1 MRIGMRRLLRLVLKS
16 SALCVLLLTTSLL
29 LAQSTTVTIQGTVT
43 DETGAVVPDAQVT
56 AVNTAT
62 NYTRVSKTDGTGNYL
77 LAALP
82 YGTYNITVEVKGMGR
97 QTVKALTVDAGR
109 TIAQN
114 FKLKPASVA
123 ETVEIT
129 GEPPVI
135 ESTTMTV
142 GEVVNTAKVQE
153 LPLNGRHI
161 LELSGIVP
169 GTVVPPANGF
179 LTAAIRGQGA
189 LGVNTAGT
197 REGTTNFMV
206 NGINL
211 VDMGNGQITFQ
222 PSINTVSEFKMDNS
236 TPSAEYG
243 RNAGGVI
250 NVATRSGSNQWHGEA
265 FDFFRNEALDARNFF
280 NPDSS
285 PKAKFKRND
294 FGAAIGGPIWKDRT
308 FFFFSY
314 EGLRQRQ
321 GVTVN
326 TTVLSQNQRSLVTD
340 PTSQKLLQFIPAA
353 SDTTNPDATIFTQG
367 LSAPVNLDQWTGD
380 VRHVFN
386 QNDTLHGFYVLQ
398 KDLRQEPTL
407 QGGSVPGAGDTRQ
420 ARRQILTLD
429 ETHVVS
435 PTLVNDFRA
444 GINRI
449 HITFVAANNAD
460 PSSLGIND
468 GKSGPVGI
476 PQVTIGGTNLQ
487 FGGITG
493 FPQGRGDYTAVV
505 ADTVSYLHGRH
516 NIKFGTEIR
525 RFNGNSFTNDAG
537 TLGFKNLAA
546 FEAGTPNA
554 FTINSTSR
562 PARVYEGALGFF
574 GQDSFKVTSYLTL
587 EMGLRWEWNMS
598 PTEAMD
604 RTSLFL
610 PDKDWLVQVG
620 TNGRDNIYNQNA
632 SLFQPRV
639 GFAWD
644 MSHDGKTVLRGGFG
658 IMYDQPNPI
667 TFAGNWPYNL
677 SLSFISSGA
686 KPTTTYA
693 NLFNDAKGSGF
704 TVGTVDPNF
713 KNDYVESYNLNIERA
728 ITPTLGVMVGY
739 IGNEAR
745 HLNTVLNINQL
756 VPGPTPGTYV
766 RPFLSLAADS
776 PIQPPAG
783 LTKLGNINQQSSN
796 GTSNYNAM
804 WITVNKRLSH
814 GLQFGSNYTWSH
826 AFDQVSRNG
835 LAVSDAL
842 NPSLDY
848 GPSDYDARHHF
859 SFSTTYQLPFKGNR
873 AIDGWQLGTI
883 LTLQSGNPLNITS
896 GNPGKGT
903 SITTGFTG
911 LGGVRPDL
919 TGSLPSVGGNIITD
933 PTSPNY
939 GRVQWFPSNIVC
951 DPTNPSTCS
960 SSSVF
965 TIPLQVVGTGVAPT
979 CYGSTNPPLPTTCAS
994 VFHFGNLGRNAM
1006 VGPGFSDLDFSIT
1019 KTTKITERLSNEF
1032 RVEAFDILNHPNFA
1046 NPGTAAQVGST
1057 SFGVISSTRGPNGD
1071 AGSARQIQFAMKF
1084 IF

>member
-1 MRIGMRRLLRLVLKS
+1 MRRGMRRLFQVVLKS
-16 SALCVLLLTTSLL
+16 SALCVLVLTASLL

-43 DETGAVVPDAQVT
+43 DETGAVVPGAQVT

-62 NYTRVSKTDGTGNYL
+62 NYTRVTKADSTGNYL

-82 YGTYNITVEVKGMGR
+82 YGKYNITVQVTGMGK
-97 QTVKALTVDAGR
+97 QTVVGLQVDAGR
-109 TIAQN
+109 TVAQN

-142 GEVVNTAKVQE
+142 GEVVNTEKVQE
-153 LPLNGRHI
+153 LPLNGRHL
-161 LELSGIVP
+161 LELSGTVA

-179 LTAAIRGQGA
+179 LTGAIRGQGS

-250 NVATRSGSNQWHGEA
+250 NVATRSGSNTWHGEV

-280 NPDSS
+280 NQAPS
-285 PKAKFKRND
+285 PKSKFKRND
-294 FGAAIGGPIWKDRT
+294 FGFAIGGPIWKDHT
-308 FFFFSY
+308 FFFLSY

-326 TTVLSQNQRSLVTD
+326 TTVLSDTDRLAVTD
-340 PTSQKLLQFIPAA
+340 PVSQKLLDFIPKAN
-353 SDTTNPDATIFTQG
+353 DTSGTKYIQG

-380 VRHVFN
+380 VRHIFS
-386 QNDTLHGFYVLQ
+386 QSDTLHGFYVFQ

-407 QGGSVPGAGDTRQ
+407 QGGSVPGAGDTR
-420 ARRQILTLD
+420 AAHRQILTLD

-460 PSSLGIND
+460 PSSLGIID

-476 PQVTIGGTNLQ
+476 PQVSISGTNLI
-487 FGGITG
+487 FGGISG
-493 FPQGRGDYTAVV
+493 FPQGRGDYTGVI
-505 ADTVSYLHGRH
+505 ADTVSWLHGRH
-516 NIKFGTEIR
+516 NVKFGTEIR
-525 RFNGNSFTNDAG
+525 RYNGNSFANDAG
-537 TLGFKNLAA
+537 TMSFSNLAG
-546 FEAGTPNA
+546 FEAGQITG
-554 FTINSTSR
+554 FTINSSSR
-562 PARVYEGALGFF
+562 PARVYEGSLGFF

-598 PTEAMD
+598 PTEAMN

-620 TNGRDNIYNQNA
+620 TNGRSNIYNQNA
-632 SLFQPRV
+632 ALFQPRL

-644 MSHDGKTVLRGGFG
+644 MFHNGKTVLRGGFG

-677 SLSFISSGA
+677 SLSYTSGSNGQ
-686 KPTTTYA
+686 PFTTYP
-693 NLFNDAKGSGF
+693 NVFNDAKGSGF
-704 TVGTVDPNF
+704 AIGTVDPNY
-713 KNDYVESYNLNIERA
+713 KDDHVYSYNLNIEHQF
-728 ITPTLGVMVGY
+728 TSTMGVMLGY
-739 IGNEAR
+739 IGNQGR
-745 HLNTVLNINQL
+745 NLNTVLNVNQL
-756 VPGPTPGTYV
+756 APDPTTPGKYV
-766 RPFLSLAADS
+766 RPFPSLAADS

-783 LTKLGNINQQSSN
+783 LTKLGNITEQASN

-804 WITVNKRLSH
+804 WLTVTKRVSQ
-814 GLQFGSNYTWSH
+814 GLQFSGNYTWSH

-842 NPSLDY
+842 NTGLDY
-848 GPSDYDARHHF
+848 GPSDYDARHHL
-859 SFSTTYQLPFKGNR
+859 SFSAVYQLPFKANR
-873 AIDGWQLGTI
+873 AVNGWQLGGI
-883 LTLQSGNPLNITS
+883 LTLQSGNPLNVTS
-896 GNPGKGT
+896 GNGGKGT
-903 SITTGFTG
+903 AITSGFTG

-919 TGSLPSVGGNIITD
+919 TGKLPSVGYNIIT
-933 PTSPNY
+933 TGGNT
-939 GRVQWFPSNIVC
+939 GRIQYFSSNIVC
-951 DPTNPSTCS
+951 DPTTGSGCGAGA
-960 SSSVF
+960 VF
-965 TIPLQVVGTGVAPT
+965 TIPVDVVGTGVAPT
-979 CYGSTNPPLPTTCAS
+979 CYNAPATCVS
-994 VFHFGNLGRNAM
+994 VFHFGSLGRNAL
-1006 VGPGFSDLDFSIT
+1006 VGPGFANLDFSLT

-1032 RVEAFDILNHPNFA
+1032 RVEAFDLFNHPNFG
-1046 NPGTAAQVGST
+1046 NPGTLAQFNSS
-1057 SFGVISSTRGPNGD
+1057 SFGVISSTRGPTGD
-1071 AGSARQIQFAMKF
+1071 SGSSRQIQFAMKF

>member
-1 MRIGMRRLLRLVLKS
+1 MRRLLQLLLKSLVLC
-16 SALCVLLLTTSLL
+16 ALLLTTSLL
-29 LAQSTTVTIQGTVT
+29 LGQSTTVTIQGTVT
-43 DETGAVVPDAQVT
+43 DESGAVVPDAQVT

-62 NYTRVSKTDGTGNYL
+62 NLTRVTKTDSTGNYL

-82 YGTYNITVEVKGMGR
+82 YGTYNITVQAKGMGK
-97 QTVKALTVDAGR
+97 QTVLGLLVDVGR
-109 TIAQN
+109 TVAQN

-135 ESTTMTV
+135 ESTTMTL
-142 GEVVNTAKVQE
+142 GEVVNTQKVQE
-153 LPLNGRHI
+153 LPLNGRHV

-250 NVATRSGSNQWHGEA
+250 NVATRSGANQWHGEA

-280 NPDSS
+280 NKDTGSKS
-285 PKAKFKRND
+285 KFKRND
-294 FGAAIGGPIWKDRT
+294 FGGAIGGPIWKDHT

-321 GVTVN
+321 GVTVD
-326 TTVLSQNQRSLVTD
+326 TTVLSDAQRALVTD
-340 PTSQKLLQFIPAA
+340 PTSSKLLGFIPKANDSTGTA
-353 SDTTNPDATIFTQG
+353 FIQG

-386 QNDTLHGFYVLQ
+386 QSDSLHGFYVLQ
-398 KDLRQEPTL
+398 KDLRKEPTL
-407 QGGSVPGAGDTRQ
+407 QGGTVPGAGDTRQ
-420 ARRQILTLD
+420 ARRQILTID

-449 HITFVAANNAD
+449 HITFVADNNAD
-460 PSSLGIND
+460 PSQIGIND

-493 FPQGRGDYTAVV
+493 FPQGRGDYTAVI
-505 ADTVSYLHGRH
+505 ADTASWLHGRH

-537 TLGFKNLAA
+537 TLGFKDINA
-546 FEAGTPNA
+546 FIAGTPNA

-562 PARVYEGALGFF
+562 PARVYEAALSFF
-574 GQDSFKVTSYLTL
+574 GQDSFKVTSYFTL

-598 PTEAMD
+598 PTEAMN

-610 PDKDWLVQVG
+610 PGKDWLVQVG
-620 TNGRDNIYNQNA
+620 TNGRDNIYEQNA
-632 SLFQPRV
+632 SLFQPRL

-644 MSHDGKTVLRGGFG
+644 MFHDGKTVLRGGFG

-677 SLSFISSGA
+677 SLSFISSAG
-686 KPTTTYA
+686 KPTSTYA

-713 KNDYVESYNLNIERA
+713 KDDYVESYNLNIEHA
-728 ITPTLGVMVGY
+728 ITPTLGVMLGY

-745 HLNTVLNINQL
+745 HLNTVVNLNQL
-756 VPGPTPGTYV
+756 VPGATPGTYV
-766 RPFLSLAADS
+766 RPFVSLAADS

-783 LTKLGNINQQSSN
+783 LTKLGNINEQASN

-804 WITVNKRLSH
+804 WLTVTKRLSH
-814 GLQFGSNYTWSH
+814 GLQFGGNYTWSH

-842 NPSLDY
+842 DPALDY

-859 SFSTTYQLPFKGNR
+859 SFSTVYQLPFKGNR
-873 AIDGWQLGTI
+873 AVDGWQLGSI

-896 GNPGKGT
+896 GNPGHGT

-919 TGSLPSVGGNIITD
+919 TGPIPEGGEDIIT
-933 PTSPNY
+933 SGPNT
-939 GRVQWFPSNIVC
+939 GRIQWFPSTVVC
-951 DPTNPSTCS
+951 DPTTGNGCGAGAI
-960 SSSVF
+960 F
-965 TIPLQVVGTGVAPT
+965 TIPVQVVGGA
-979 CYGSTNPPLPTTCAS
+979 N
-994 VFHFGNLGRNAM
+994 VFHFGSLSRNAL

-1019 KTTKITERLSNEF
+1019 KTTKITERVSNEF

-1046 NPGTAAQVGST
+1046 NPGTSAQFGSS
-1057 SFGVISSTRGPNGD
+1057 SFGVISATRGPNGD
-1071 AGSARQIQFAMKF
+1071 AGSARQVQFAMKF